1 MKAYFIRR
9 LILLP
14 ITLFGITAI
23 VFMITRVAPG
33 GPMDQ
38 LLMQNVSSGEGDGSN
53 NNKASGG
60 LSDDDREA
68 MEEQYGT
75 DKPTPYAY
83 LQWLGLL
90 PKEEMISKS
99 EFKKS
104 NGVELLADN
113 KQRVKLVVKGEN
125 RIVAVTRNGDEI
137 GPAVYEDSGA
147 SIIDNGWSVRLETP
161 MDRKRRKEKSLNG
174 ETVSEK
180 QFVHRAVVYRSGF
193 SGILQ
198 GDFGN
203 SSKYQDS
210 VLSMIGSKIPISLYF
225 GILSSILIYSIC
237 IPLGVIKAIKH
248 RTFVDNV
255 SSILIFIGYSIP
267 GFALGAILLTYL
279 GVEKQMFPLFGL
291 LSPEYEQLSFMERL
305 SSWEVIKDLAWH
317 TVLPLV
323 CYIIGGFA
331 ITTMMMKNNL
341 MDNLAA
347 DYVRTAMAKGVPFKR
362 AVFGH
367 AFRNSIIPIATGLGG
382 LVTIFVGGSM
392 LIETVFDI
400 DGYGLMQYNAVLDKD
415 MPLIMGTL
423 TISAFLILLGNI
435 ISDVIVALIDP
446 RIKFN

>member
-9 LILLP
+9 LLLLP
-14 ITLFGITAI
+14 ITLFGITAL
-23 VFMITRVAPG
+23 VFMITRIAPG

-38 LLMQNVSSGEGDGSN
+38 LLMQNVSAGEGGGGDNG
-53 NNKASGG
+53 KASGG

-75 DKPTPYAY
+75 DKAIPHAY
-83 LQWLGLL
+83 MQWLGLL
-90 PKEEMISKS
+90 PKEKLISKS
-99 EFKKS
+99 EFKTS
-104 NGVELLADN
+104 NGVEVLAGG
-113 KQRVKLVVKGEN
+113 KERVKLVVKGEN
-125 RIVAVTRNGDEI
+125 EIVEITRDGDNI
-137 GPAVYEDSGA
+137 DSAVYLRSGA
-147 SIIDNGWSVRLETP
+147 SILDNGWSVRLENP
-161 MDRKRRKEKSLNG
+161 MDRKLRKERSMKG
-174 ETVSEK
+174 GTVDEA

-210 VLSMIGSKIPISLYF
+210 VVSMILSKVPISLYF

-237 IPLGVIKAIKH
+237 IPLGVVKAIKH
-248 RTFVDNV
+248 RTFIDNS

-291 LSPEYEQLSFMERL
+291 LSPEYEHLSFIERL
-305 SSWEVIKDLAWH
+305 TNWEVLKDLAWH
-317 TVLPLV
+317 TVLPLL
-323 CYIIGGFA
+323 CYVVGGFA
-331 ITTMMMKNNL
+331 VTTMMMKNNL

-362 AVFGH
+362 AVFSH
-367 AFRNSIIPIATGLGG
+367 AFRNSMIPIATGLGG
-382 LVTIFVGGSM
+382 LVMIFVAGSM

-415 MPLIMGTL
+415 RPLIMGTL
-423 TISAFLILLGNI
+423 TIAALLILLGNI